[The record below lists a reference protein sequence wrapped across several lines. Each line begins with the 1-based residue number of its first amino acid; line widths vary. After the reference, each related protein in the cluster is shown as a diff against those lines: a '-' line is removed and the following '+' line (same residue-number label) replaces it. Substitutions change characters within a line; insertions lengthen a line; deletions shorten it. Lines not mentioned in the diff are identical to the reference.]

1 MRQKDETGTAA
12 GSRGPTT
19 PSGSRRRF
27 LQLAA
32 ASTSFGLAGCVQ
44 GGPIGGGGLQGE
56 TISFAMLSPMSGP
69 FSPLGPGQRQAA
81 QVAATQISESDDYDF
96 EIELNTADTET
107 DPSVAR
113 RSAQRL
119 IDEGASFMAGAISSS
134 VGLALSDLAANEEVV
149 YTTGGAAMAFTEG
162 RCNAFTFRN
171 EFNTAQQAA
180 GVAEWIIGRDPNSVW
195 LHTADYAYG
204 NSAISEIKRRL
215 DGTGIEIAGETK
227 PALGTSDFG
236 PFISQIAESDA
247 DVLAIPLTGGDLIT
261 FLRQA
266 QGRGLKEQVDI
277 IGTANFARIIRGGA
291 GADAVAGTFAAAL
304 YDAGLET
311 SDNQQFVSAYE
322 DAAGSKP
329 DHFARVG
336 YDMVRVTADGIQ
348 AAGSADPTEVADTMS
363 GLEIQTLIIDQTR
376 YRECDHQAPN
386 PIWPAEIVKTS
397 GGERTRLNLLNRIPP
412 DETTPDCSGAC
423 EK

>member
-1 MRQKDETGTAA
+1 MRQQDETGTAA
-12 GSRGPTT
+12 SGRTT
-19 PSGSRRRF
+19 TAVGSRRRF

-32 ASTSFGLAGCVQ
+32 TGAGLGLAGCVQ
-44 GGPIGGGGLQGE
+44 GGPLGGGGLQGE
-56 TISFAMLSPMSGP
+56 TLTFGMLSPVSGP
-69 FSPLGPGQRQAA
+69 MSPLGPGQRQAA
-81 QVAATQISESDDYDF
+81 QVAATEISESDDYDF
-96 EIELNTADTET
+96 ELELATADTET

-113 RSAQRL
+113 RNAQRL
-119 IDEGASFMAGAISSS
+119 IDEGASFIAGAISSS
-134 VGLALSDLAANEEVV
+134 VGLALSDLAGSEQVV

-162 RCNAFTFRN
+162 RCNAYTFRN

-180 GVAEWIIGRDPNSVW
+180 GVAKWIIDRDPSSVW

-204 NSAISEIKRRL
+204 NSAFSEIKRRL
-215 DGTGIEIAGETK
+215 DGTGIEVVGETK

-247 DVLAIPLTGGDLIT
+247 EVLAIPLTGGDLIT

-277 IGTANFARIIRGGA
+277 VGTANFARVIRGGA
-291 GADAVAGTFAAAL
+291 GADAVAGTYAAAL
-304 YDAGLET
+304 YDASLET
-311 SDNQQFVSAYE
+311 SDNQAFVSAYQ
-322 DAAGSKP
+322 DAAGSSP

-348 AAGSADPTEVADTMS
+348 AAGSADATEVADTLS
-363 GLEIQTLIIDQTR
+363 GLQIQSLIIDETE

-386 PIWPAEIVKTS
+386 PIWPAEIVSSSDGS
-397 GGERTRLNLLNRIPP
+397 GTRLNLLERIPP
-412 DETTPDCSGAC
+412 DETTPECSGAC